1 MVVEKEGRKEVIF
14 NSVVALVL
22 YSITAIFLKMATQS
36 VNVAVVTFVTLWVG
50 VIVSLVFGVSS
61 GFGTW
66 NFAGVFFAVIAG
78 VVGTIGNIFEYKAIT
93 DGRASVVKCITDLVP
108 AFVLILEIVILKESI
123 LAPLS

>member
-61 GFGTW
+61 
-66 NFAGVFFAVIAG
+66 
-78 VVGTIGNIFEYKAIT
+78 
-93 DGRASVVKCITDLVP
+93 
-108 AFVLILEIVILKESI
+108 
-123 LAPLS
+123 LS